1 VLLAWVASV
10 ACVEPPQINQ
20 EDIVFTSGTTI
31 RYHPADKTS
40 NPSTRSGRVVVETP
54 RILARP
60 RRLVLI
66 REESFA
72 EGGAVQLVFFDY
84 CGRRLG
90 YSERA
95 LINAPAKDTI
105 FFLEEARRIFIGQS
119 SSHFTGADK
128 SFLLDEDG
136 RLIKSLR
143 HRESVGSFGHSA
155 DGRLIW
161 IIAMSNPETG
171 EVTAF
176 ASSDGKVVAKRTY
189 SKAGTIQITYA
200 GRTYEIRGE
209 MYNLP

>member
-1 VLLAWVASV
+1 M
-10 ACVEPPQINQ
+10 
-20 EDIVFTSGTTI
+20 
-31 RYHPADKTS
+31 
-40 NPSTRSGRVVVETP
+40 RSGRVVVETP
-54 RILARP
+54 RLLARP

-95 LINAPAKDTI
+95 LINAPANDTV
-105 FFLEEARRIFIGQS
+105 FFLEQARRIFIGPS

-136 RLIKSLR
+136 RLIKPLP

-155 DGRLIW
+155 DERLIW
-161 IIAMSNPETG
+161 IIAMLNPETG
-171 EVTAF
+171 WRNVQPALEARHD
-176 ASSDGKVVAKRTY
+176 A
-189 SKAGTIQITYA
+189 
-200 GRTYEIRGE
+200 
-209 MYNLP
+209 